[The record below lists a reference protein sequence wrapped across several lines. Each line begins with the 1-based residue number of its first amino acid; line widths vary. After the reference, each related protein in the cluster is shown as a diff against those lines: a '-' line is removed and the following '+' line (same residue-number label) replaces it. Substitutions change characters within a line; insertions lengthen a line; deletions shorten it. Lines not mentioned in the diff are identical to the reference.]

1 MSKPR
6 YDWWTYV
13 KGMIRRYPAL
23 HAQYIALHETTIT
36 AQLTGMPGGGSLSNP
51 TAAAALR
58 ELSPINQKEHDAVRK
73 AIAETRQYKD
83 GQDRLTRLHSI
94 SRSVLWPL
102 GGGRCKWRYIS
113 AGDVEKIWSLN
124 ENPRNAYIVKHASQR
139 KKRET
144 KKY

>member
-51 TAAAALR
+51 TATAALR

-73 AIAETRQYKD
+73 AIAETHQYKD
-83 GQDRLTRLHSI
+83 GQDRLTIIRLVFWDKSHTLSGAALAVSCSWPTAKRWHRDFI
-94 SRSVLWPL
+94 RLVAQYFGLWEED
-102 GGGRCKWRYIS
+102 
-113 AGDVEKIWSLN
+113 AANGDI
-124 ENPRNAYIVKHASQR
+124 
-139 KKRET
+139 
-144 KKY
+144 